1 MAKLL
6 RMPGI
11 SADAEEVVFLEWS
24 VKQGSQIVTGE
35 AIATVETEKANVDI
49 IADQNAVLWRS
60 LIEPG
65 ASVNVGAPIAILIEV
80 SEKITDESAVYK
92 SLGIEG
98 LANGSKE
105 KTVIKENNETKVAEP
120 ITKAENLAS
129 NNQISGDLN
138 GGRIFA
144 SPLAR
149 KLAKENNVSV
159 ANIIGTGPGQR
170 IVRAD
175 VEKLISSGLSKPQS
189 NGAAKPVSKGGYV
202 DVPHTGMRRA
212 VARTLSASKR
222 EAPHF
227 YLNASCKVDSLLELR
242 KVLNEDRAVKL
253 SINDFMVM
261 AAIRAL
267 HDVPEMNVIWME
279 DCVRKFNQVDVSVA
293 ISSSRGLVTP
303 VIRSGQELTL
313 SEISKQIKDFAQRAN
328 NGELKQHE
336 IEGGS
341 FSITNLGMFGVES
354 FTAIINPPQVGI
366 LAIGAVV
373 TRPAV
378 LQDKIV
384 LENVLNVTLSVDHRP
399 VDGVLAAKWLQH
411 FKKLVENPALFLAK
425 EI

>member
-11 SADAEEVVFLEWS
+11 SADAEEVVFLEWL
-24 VKQGSQIVTGE
+24 VKQGSQIVTGD

-49 IADQNAVLWRS
+49 IADQDAVLWRS

-65 ASVNVGAPIAILIEV
+65 ASVNVGSPIAILVEV

-92 SLGIEG
+92 SLGIDG
-98 LANGSKE
+98 LASGGKE
-105 KTVIKENNETKVAEP
+105 KTITKESKLAEP
-120 ITKAENLAS
+120 NIKSENLAS
-129 NNQISGDLN
+129 SNQNSDELN

-175 VEKLISSGLSKPQS
+175 VEKLISSGSIKSQS
-189 NGAAKPVSKGGYV
+189 NGAAKPASTSGYV

-227 YLNASCKVDSLLELR
+227 YLNASCKVDALLELR

-313 SEISKQIKDFAQRAN
+313 SQISKQIKDFAQRAN

-373 TRPAV
+373 SRPAV
-378 LQDKIV
+378 LQEKIV

>member
-24 VKQGSQIVTGE
+24 VKPGSQIAVGD

-49 IADQNAVLWRS
+49 IADQNAILWRS

-65 ASVNVGAPIAILIEV
+65 ASVNVGSPIAILIEV

-92 SLGIEG
+92 TLGIEA
-98 LANGSKE
+98 L
-105 KTVIKENNETKVAEP
+105 IKGTKDKIETK
-120 ITKAENLAS
+120 AS
-129 NNQISGDLN
+129 NDDKPVVKTENPPTSSQVSNDLN

-175 VEKLISSGLSKPQS
+175 VEKLIS
-189 NGAAKPVSKGGYV
+189 NGSVKSPIKVTSPTVSKSGFV
-202 DVPHTGMRRA
+202 DIPHTGMRRA

-227 YLNASCKVDSLLELR
+227 YLNASCKVDALLELR
-242 KVLNEDRAVKL
+242 KVLNEDREVKL

-261 AAIRAL
+261 AVIRSL

-279 DCVRKFNQVDVSVA
+279 DCVRRFNEVDVSVA

-303 VIRSGQELTL
+303 VIRSGQKLTL

-373 TRPAV
+373 KRPAV
-378 LQDKIV
+378 VQEKIF
-384 LENVLNVTLSVDHRP
+384 EKSVLNVTLSVDHRP

>member
-92 SLGIEG
+92 TLGIEG
-98 LANGSKE
+98 LANGVKE
-105 KTVIKENNETKVAEP
+105 KTATKETKVVEP

-227 YLNASCKVDSLLELR
+227 YLNASCKVDALLELR
-242 KVLNEDRAVKL
+242 KVLNKDRAVKL

-261 AAIRAL
+261 AVIRAL

-293 ISSSRGLVTP
+293 IAGSRGLVTP

-313 SEISKQIKDFAQRAN
+313 SEISKQIKEFAQRAN

>member
-65 ASVNVGAPIAILIEV
+65 ASVNVGAPIAILIEIN
-80 SEKITDESAVYK
+80 EKITDESAVYK

-98 LANGSKE
+98 LANGTKE
-105 KTVIKENNETKVAEP
+105 KTLTKETKVVES
-120 ITKAENLAS
+120 ITKTEKIAS
-129 NNQISGDLN
+129 NDQIATDFN

-175 VEKLISSGLSKPQS
+175 VEKLISNGSPKSQS
-189 NGAAKPVSKGGYV
+189 NGASKPVSTGGYV
-202 DVPHTGMRRA
+202 DIPHTGMRRA

-227 YLNASCKVDSLLELR
+227 YLNASCKVDALLELR

-261 AAIRAL
+261 AVIRAL

-313 SEISKQIKDFAQRAN
+313 SEISKQVKDFAQRAN

-378 LQDKIV
+378 KQEKIFE
-384 LENVLNVTLSVDHRP
+384 ENVLNVTLSVDHRP

>member
-92 SLGIEG
+92 TLGIEG
-98 LANGSKE
+98 LANGVKE
-105 KTVIKENNETKVAEP
+105 KTATKETKVVEP

-227 YLNASCKVDSLLELR
+227 YLNASCKVDALLELR

-261 AAIRAL
+261 AVIRAL

-293 ISSSRGLVTP
+293 IAGSRGLVTP

-313 SEISKQIKDFAQRAN
+313 SQISKQIKDFAQRAN

>member
-92 SLGIEG
+92 TLGIEG
-98 LANGSKE
+98 LANGVKE
-105 KTVIKENNETKVAEP
+105 KTATKETKVVEP

-129 NNQISGDLN
+129 NNQISGGLN

-159 ANIIGTGPGQR
+159 ANVIGTGPGQR

-175 VEKLISSGLSKPQS
+175 VEKLITNGSNKSQS
-189 NGAAKPVSKGGYV
+189 NGAAKPVSTGGYV

-373 TRPAV
+373 TRPAI

>member
-80 SEKITDESAVYK
+80 NEKISDESAVFK

-98 LANGSKE
+98 LANGTKE
-105 KTVIKENNETKVAEP
+105 KTLTKEIKVAEP
-120 ITKAENLAS
+120 VTKTENQAS
-129 NNQISGDLN
+129 NNQISGVAN

-175 VEKLISSGLSKPQS
+175 VEKLISNGSNKSQS
-189 NGAAKPVSKGGYV
+189 NGAAKPVSAGGYV
-202 DVPHTGMRRA
+202 DIPHTGMRRA

-227 YLNASCKVDSLLELR
+227 YLNASCKVDALLELR
-242 KVLNEDRAVKL
+242 KVLNEDREVKL

-261 AAIRAL
+261 AVIRAL

-279 DCVRKFNQVDVSVA
+279 DFVRKFNQVDVSVA

-313 SEISKQIKDFAQRAN
+313 SEISKQIKEFAQRAN

-341 FSITNLGMFGVES
+341 FSVTNLGMFGVES
-354 FTAIINPPQVGI
+354 FSAIINPPQVGI

-373 TRPAV
+373 PRPAV
-378 LQDKIV
+378 MQEKIFE
-384 LENVLNVTLSVDHRP
+384 ENVINVTLSVDHRP

-411 FKKLVENPALFLAK
+411 FKKLVENPVLFLAK

>member
-1 MAKLL
+1 L
-6 RMPGI
+6 
-11 SADAEEVVFLEWS
+11 
-24 VKQGSQIVTGE
+24 
-35 AIATVETEKANVDI
+35 
-49 IADQNAVLWRS
+49 
-60 LIEPG
+60 
-65 ASVNVGAPIAILIEV
+65 
-80 SEKITDESAVYK
+80 
-92 SLGIEG
+92 
-98 LANGSKE
+98 
-105 KTVIKENNETKVAEP
+105 
-120 ITKAENLAS
+120 
-129 NNQISGDLN
+129 
-138 GGRIFA
+138 
-144 SPLAR
+144 
-149 KLAKENNVSV
+149 
-159 ANIIGTGPGQR
+159 
-170 IVRAD
+170 
-175 VEKLISSGLSKPQS
+175 
-189 NGAAKPVSKGGYV
+189 
-202 DVPHTGMRRA
+202 
-212 VARTLSASKR
+212 
-222 EAPHF
+222 
-227 YLNASCKVDSLLELR
+227 DSLLELR
-242 KVLNEDRAVKL
+242 KALNEDRAVKL

-261 AAIRAL
+261 AVIRAL

-293 ISSSRGLVTP
+293 IAGSRGLVTP

>member
-98 LANGSKE
+98 LASGAKE
-105 KTVIKENNETKVAEP
+105 KTATKETKVAEL
-120 ITKAENLAS
+120 IAKTENHAS
-129 NNQISGDLN
+129 NNQVSGDQN

-175 VEKLISSGLSKPQS
+175 VEKLITNGSNKSQS
-189 NGAAKPVSKGGYV
+189 NGAAKPVSAGRYV
-202 DVPHTGMRRA
+202 DIPHTGMRRA

-227 YLNASCKVDSLLELR
+227 YLNASCRVDSILELR
-242 KVLNEDRAVKL
+242 KVINETNPVKI

-261 AAIRAL
+261 AVIRAL
-267 HDVPEMNVIWME
+267 KDVPEMNVIWME
-279 DCVRKFNQVDVSVA
+279 DYVRKFSEVDVSVA

-303 VIRSGQELTL
+303 VLRSAQNLTL
-313 SEISKQIKDFAQRAN
+313 TQLSKQIKDFAQRAN

-354 FTAIINPPQVGI
+354 FSAIINPPQVGI

-373 TRPAV
+373 SRPAV
-378 LQDKIV
+378 IEEKIV
-384 LENVLNVTLSVDHRP
+384 AENVINVTLSVDHRP
-399 VDGVLAAKWLQH
+399 VDGVLAAQWLQH

>member
-92 SLGIEG
+92 TLGIEG
-98 LANGSKE
+98 LANGVKE
-105 KTVIKENNETKVAEP
+105 KTATKETKVVEP

-227 YLNASCKVDSLLELR
+227 YLNASCKVDALLELR

-261 AAIRAL
+261 AVIRAL

-293 ISSSRGLVTP
+293 IAGSRGLVTP

-313 SEISKQIKDFAQRAN
+313 SEISKQIKEFAQRAN

>member
-92 SLGIEG
+92 TLGIEG
-98 LANGSKE
+98 LANGVKE
-105 KTVIKENNETKVAEP
+105 KTATKETKVVEP

-159 ANIIGTGPGQR
+159 ANVIGTGPGQR

-175 VEKLISSGLSKPQS
+175 VEKLITNGSNKSQS
-189 NGAAKPVSKGGYV
+189 NGAAKPVSTGGYV

-227 YLNASCKVDSLLELR
+227 YLNASCKVDALLELR

-261 AAIRAL
+261 AVIRAL

-293 ISSSRGLVTP
+293 IAGSRGLVTP